1 MNQFSAFKMV
11 PMEMDEATEK
21 EDFIHDPLARVED
34 EFDGWCNYKK
44 MYKEHN
50 QERYRIASKQ
60 EFGHL
65 IMAVE
70 DFLHEIQKHAPD
82 AEEAAEFNKMLTAF
96 TLRGI

>member
-1 MNQFSAFKMV
+1 MV
-11 PMEMDEATEK
+11 PMEMDEAPEK

-70 DFLHEIQKHAPD
+70 DFLHEIQKHAPG

-96 TLRGI
+96 TMRGI

>member
-1 MNQFSAFKMV
+1 
-11 PMEMDEATEK
+11 
-21 EDFIHDPLARVED
+21 
-34 EFDGWCNYKK
+34 

-96 TLRGI
+96 TMRGI